1 MLAGAAVQERH
12 AVSLAQHLSLKQS
25 HVASAH
31 KRTLHRLLPT
41 AGGKLTFVWEII
53 RERTEGMPHPVVVF
67 IRNAEHI
74 ICGSSHQQ
82 RAFED
87 TFGSGRH
94 EASAE
99 SPQLKAPPAIIV
111 AGCSLQDAGQQLTPD
126 SR

>member
-1 MLAGAAVQERH
+1 MWQVP
-12 AVSLAQHLSLKQS
+12 V
-25 HVASAH
+25 SAH
-31 KRTLHRLLPT
+31 STACVLP

-53 RERTEGMPHPVVVF
+53 RELTEGMPHPVVVF
-67 IRNAEHI
+67 IRNAEHL